1 MALVDAQLVA
11 GMRRTITPDH
21 VRFDLRPYQPL
32 APAQIDAL
40 DQAAGRYGQFLRLGA
55 RLALP

>member
-1 MALVDAQLVA
+1 
-11 GMRRTITPDH
+11 MRRTITPDH